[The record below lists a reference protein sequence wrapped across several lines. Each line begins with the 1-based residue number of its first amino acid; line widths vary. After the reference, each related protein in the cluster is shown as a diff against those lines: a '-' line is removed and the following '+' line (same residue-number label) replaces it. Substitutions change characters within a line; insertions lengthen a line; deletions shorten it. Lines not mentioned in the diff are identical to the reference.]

1 MKIRIAISGKMASG
15 KTTTANYLISRFGC
29 GKVYSLATPLKEM
42 EKLHVEYKSDRLL
55 KTDLINAIKEYIDKF
70 SVAEEDKQ
78 STLNEIIDLYDT
90 LDPVV
95 PKNRV
100 FLQRLGTDILRKKDD
115 AIFVNY
121 LINSCKDEHVVI
133 VDDVRF
139 INEAE
144 KLKEAGF
151 KIIRLEPNE
160 NLRRK
165 IVVKIYGEDAIS
177 PEKLAHRSE
186 TDLDGQ
192 NHLFDAVIKHHYLI
206 SSLEETFD
214 IVKRLL

>member
-15 KTTTANYLISRFGC
+15 KTTTANYLISRFGG

-78 STLNEIIDLYDT
+78 STLEEIIALYDE
-90 LDPVV
+90 LDHIV
-95 PKNRV
+95 PKNRE
-100 FLQRLGTDILRKKDD
+100 FLQQLGTDILRKRDD

-121 LINSCKDEHVVI
+121 LVNSTKDKDIVI

-139 INEAE
+139 RNEAAG
-144 KLKEAGF
+144 LKKAGF
-151 KIIRLEPNE
+151 KIIRLDPPET
-160 NLRRK
+160 LRQK
-165 IVVKIYGEDAIS
+165 IVAKIYGNEALT
-177 PEKLAHRSE
+177 PERLNHRSE

-192 NHLFDAVIKHHYLI
+192 NEYFDLIIKHTYLI
-206 SSLEETFD
+206 SSLEETYNEL
-214 IVKRLL
+214 IKIL